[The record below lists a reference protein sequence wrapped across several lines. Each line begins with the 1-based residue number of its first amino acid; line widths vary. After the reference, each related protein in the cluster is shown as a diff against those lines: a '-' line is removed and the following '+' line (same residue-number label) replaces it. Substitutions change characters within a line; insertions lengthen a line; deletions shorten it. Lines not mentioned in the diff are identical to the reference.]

1 MYNELSKL
9 LSTGDKN
16 TLAELIEYCC
26 EEMSPEEKQNLAL
39 FAGNIR
45 DEVYGARVFFRGL
58 IEVSNYCKNDCYYC
72 GIRKGNKNAVR
83 YRLDENQILN
93 SCKLG
98 HQMGFRTFV
107 LQGGEDAHF
116 TDERLCSIIYKI
128 KNEFSDSAVTLSL
141 GERSF
146 DSYKKLFGAGADRYL
161 LRHETANSEHYNKL
175 HPPQLS
181 FENRKKCLYD
191 LRKIGFQVGAGFMVD
206 SPYQTYKTLADDF
219 IFLRELAPH
228 MIGIGPF
235 IAHKDTR
242 FANFENKSSDKTVVI
257 LSLVRI
263 LLPKAL
269 IPATTALNSIDT
281 KGREKG
287 LKAGANVLM
296 PNLTPAVYRENYS
309 LYDNKL
315 SVGLES
321 AQSIEILKNHI
332 AKLGLVADFS
342 RGDHKDINFI

>member
-16 TLAELIEYCC
+16 TLAELIKHYCENASF
-26 EEMSPEEKQNLAL
+26 EERQNLAL
-39 FAGNIR
+39 HAEKIR
-45 DEVYGARVFFRGL
+45 NEVYGARVFFRGL

-83 YRLDENQILN
+83 YRLDENQILS
-93 SCKLG
+93 SCAMG
-98 HQMGFRTFV
+98 HKMGFRTFV
-107 LQGGEDAHF
+107 LQGGEDAYF

-146 DSYKKLFGAGADRYL
+146 DSYKKLFDAGADRYL
-161 LRHETANSEHYNKL
+161 LRHETANAKHYARL
-175 HPPQLS
+175 HPPQLN

-191 LRKIGFQVGAGFMVD
+191 LKEIGFQVGAGFMVN

-219 IFLRELAPH
+219 MFLHNLQPH
-228 MIGIGPF
+228 MVGIGPF

-242 FANFENKSSDKTVVI
+242 FAGVENKSSDKTVVI

-263 LLPKAL
+263 MLSKAL

-287 LKAGANVLM
+287 LRAGANVLM
-296 PNLTPAVYRENYS
+296 PNLTPTIYRDNYN

-321 AQSIEILKNHI
+321 VQGIEILKNHI
-332 AKLGLVADFS
+332 EELGLIADFS